1 MAEAIIIFS
10 ILFLAYTYFG
20 YAFVVFGIS
29 LFTAKAVRKIPIRT
43 NVSIVIAVW
52 NEEKYIERKI
62 RNILGQTYPS
72 ELIEIV
78 FVSDGSSD
86 KGLEIARR
94 FSRDNILCL
103 ELTERRGKAAAVNLG
118 VAAASGEII
127 VLTDARQLFAMG
139 ALAELIANFA
149 DPEVGA
155 VSGALDLEKN
165 PDAVG
170 KSFSSYWDLEKW
182 IRKSESRIHSVM
194 GLTGAVCAIRK
205 ELYEPMPEGTI
216 LDDVMI
222 SMRIALKGRRVVFD
236 ETAVACDD
244 APIEYGRELR
254 RKIRTLTGNFQL
266 LSFMPELLS
275 VRKNKFLFQYFSHK
289 ITRLLA
295 PVFMA
300 ALFISNLFIVEGIY
314 LYTLAG
320 QLGFYGLA
328 LAGLLMG
335 DRVKRHAYLTVPC
348 TFMILNYAVCMGFVN
363 FIRKRRDVWV

>member
-1 MAEAIIIFS
+1 MAETIMIFS
-10 ILFLAYTYFG
+10 VVFLAYTYFG
-20 YAFVVFGIS
+20 YALAVFGIS
-29 LFTAKAVRKIPIRT
+29 LFAAKAVRKAPIRPR
-43 NVSIVIAVW
+43 VSFVIAVW
-52 NEEKYIERKI
+52 NEAKYIERKI
-62 RNILGQTYPS
+62 RNILGQSYPP

-86 KGLEIARR
+86 NGLEIARR
-94 FSRDNILCL
+94 FNRNNIRCL
-103 ELTERRGKAAAVNLG
+103 ALPERRGKAVAINLG
-118 VAAASGEII
+118 VDAASSGII
-127 VLTDARQLFAMG
+127 VLTDARQLFAPG
-139 ALAELIANFA
+139 ALAALVANFA

-155 VSGALDLEKN
+155 VSGALELEKD

-194 GLTGAVCAIRK
+194 GLTGAICAIRK
-205 ELYEPMPEGTI
+205 ELYEPMPEDTI

-222 SMRIALKGRRVVFD
+222 AMRIALKGRRVVFD
-236 ETAVACDD
+236 ETATACDD
-244 APIEYGRELR
+244 ATIEYGRELR

-275 VRKNKFLFQYFSHK
+275 VRKNRFLFQYFSHK

-300 ALFISNLFIVEGIY
+300 ALLISNLFLIEGFY

-335 DRVKRHAYLTVPC
+335 NKVKRHAFLTVPC
-348 TFMILNYAVCMGFVN
+348 TFMILNYAVCMGFIN